1 MTIYKIYLFFYDKE
15 LLYNYNNNI
24 RDGDIMRIEEILK
37 NKRTLSF
44 ETFPPKK
51 GLDDLSKTK
60 EILIEL
66 SKLNPD
72 FISVTYGAGGSNSK
86 GNVELASFIKNELNI
101 EALAHLTGGPSTF
114 EDVDNVCNEFK
125 KNNIENVL
133 ALRGDKPIDYDAEYC
148 KYFKHATDLMKYIE
162 KYDFSL
168 AGACYPEGHIESES
182 LHADLEY
189 MKLKEESGAKFFIT
203 QIFFDNEYY
212 YRLVSEARK
221 MGIKSPIIPGVMP
234 LISPKSI
241 ARTKSMCGSTIPLN
255 YRNMLEYYMDKPKA
269 FKELGY
275 NYATYQIMDLLA
287 KGAPGIHLYVMNNVE
302 TAKEITRRLENVIKE
317 YF

>member
-1 MTIYKIYLFFYDKE
+1 
-15 LLYNYNNNI
+15 
-24 RDGDIMRIEEILK
+24 MRIDEILN

-51 GLDDLSKTK
+51 GSEDLTKTK
-60 EILIEL
+60 EVLKEL

-86 GNVELASFIKNELNI
+86 GNVEIASYIKNELNI
-101 EALAHLTGGPSTF
+101 EALAHLTGGPSSF
-114 EDVDNVCNEFK
+114 SDIDNIVLELK

-133 ALRGDKPIDYDAEYC
+133 ALRGDKPLDFNQEYC
-148 KYFKHATDLMKYIE
+148 KEFKHATDLMEYLN
-162 KYDFSL
+162 KYDFTL
-168 AGACYPEGHIESES
+168 AGACYPEGHIECDS
-182 LHADLEY
+182 LKKDLEF
-189 MKLKEESGAKFFIT
+189 MKLKEEKGAKFFVT

-212 YRLVSEARK
+212 YRLVSEARN
-221 MGIKSPIIPGVMP
+221 MGIKSPIIPGIMP

-255 YRNMLEYYMDKPKA
+255 YRNMLEFYQDKPKA

-275 NYATYQIMDLLA
+275 NYAVYQIMDLLA
-287 KGAPGIHLYVMNNVE
+287 KGAPGIHLYVMNNVD
-302 TAKEITRRLENVIKE
+302 TAKEIIRRLENVIKE

>member
-1 MTIYKIYLFFYDKE
+1 
-15 LLYNYNNNI
+15 
-24 RDGDIMRIEEILK
+24 MRIDEILNK
-37 NKRTLSF
+37 KRTLSF

-51 GLDDLSKTK
+51 GSEDLTKTK
-60 EILIEL
+60 EVLKEL
-66 SKLNPD
+66 ANLNPD

-86 GNVELASFIKNELNI
+86 GNVEIASYIKNELNI
-101 EALAHLTGGPSTF
+101 EALAHLTGGPSSF
-114 EDVDNVCNEFK
+114 SDIDNIVIELK

-133 ALRGDKPIDYDAEYC
+133 ALRGDKPLDYDAEYC
-148 KYFKHATDLMKYIE
+148 KDFKHASDLMKYLE
-162 KYDFSL
+162 KDLFTL
-168 AGACYPEGHIESES
+168 AGACYPEGHVESES
-182 LHADLEY
+182 LRDDLEY
-189 MKLKEESGAKFFIT
+189 MKLKEDAGAKFFIT

-212 YRLVSEARK
+212 YRLVSEARN
-221 MGIKSPIIPGVMP
+221 MGIKSPIIPGIMP

-255 YRNMLEYYMDKPKA
+255 YRNMLEYFKDKPKA

-275 NYATYQIMDLLA
+275 NYAAYQIMDLLA

-302 TAKEITRRLENVIKE
+302 TAKEIIRRLENVIKE

>member
-1 MTIYKIYLFFYDKE
+1 
-15 LLYNYNNNI
+15 
-24 RDGDIMRIEEILK
+24 MRIDEILK

-51 GLDDLSKTK
+51 GQEEDLIKTK
-60 EILIEL
+60 EVLKEL
-66 SKLNPD
+66 AKLNPD

-101 EALAHLTGGPSTF
+101 EALAHLTGGPSTK
-114 EDVDNVCNEFK
+114 EDIDRVALEFK

-133 ALRGDKPIDYDAEYC
+133 ALRGDKPLDYNMEYC
-148 KYFKHATDLMKYIE
+148 KEFKHATDLMEYLK
-162 KYDFSL
+162 KYDFTL
-168 AGACYPEGHIESES
+168 AGACYPEGHIECDS

-189 MKLKEESGAKFFIT
+189 MKLKEELGAKFFVT

-221 MGIKSPIIPGVMP
+221 VGIKSPIIPGIMP

-255 YRNMLEYYMDKPKA
+255 YRNMLEFYMNKPKA

-275 NYATYQIMDLLA
+275 NYAVYQIMDLLA
-287 KGAPGIHLYVMNNVE
+287 KGAPGIHLYVMNNVD
-302 TAKEITRRLENVIKE
+302 TAKEITRRIENVIKE

>member
-1 MTIYKIYLFFYDKE
+1 
-15 LLYNYNNNI
+15 
-24 RDGDIMRIEEILK
+24 MRIDEILNK
-37 NKRTLSF
+37 KRTLSF

-51 GLDDLSKTK
+51 GVDDLNKTK
-60 EILIEL
+60 EILREL

-101 EALAHLTGGPSTF
+101 EALAHLTGGPSTK
-114 EDVDNVCNEFK
+114 EDIDRVAHELK
-125 KNNIENVL
+125 ENNIENVL
-133 ALRGDKPIDYDAEYC
+133 ALRGDKPLDYNLEYC
-148 KYFKHATDLMKYIE
+148 KEFKHATDLMKYLK
-162 KYDFSL
+162 KYDFTL
-168 AGACYPEGHIESES
+168 AGACYPEGHIECDS

-189 MKLKEESGAKFFIT
+189 MKLKEELGAKFFVT

-221 MGIKSPIIPGVMP
+221 MGIKSPIIPGIMP

-255 YRNMLEYYMDKPKA
+255 YRNMLEFYMDKPSA

-275 NYATYQIMDLLA
+275 NYAVYQIMDLLA
-287 KGAPGIHLYVMNNVE
+287 KGAPGIHLYVMNNTK
-302 TAKEITRRLENVIKE
+302 TAIEVTRRLENVLKE